1 MQLEVCHIFEDVSV
15 LQLYDWYIANKL
27 QDFPVDTHEHGFF
40 IVAELNGLLSNIF
53 MFMADFIDA
62 NYNGYRYSDIILSCP
77 PDIEVDLLMLYLDV
91 LNQVA
96 GGYNNVVGRSK
107 LQLVDPYGTIVVTME
122 NI

>member
-27 QDFPVDTHEHGFF
+27 QDFLVDTHEHGFF
-40 IVAELNGLLSNIF
+40 IVSELNGLLSNIF
-53 MFMADFIDA
+53 MFMSDFIDDH
-62 NYNGYRYSDIILSCP
+62 YNGYRYSDIIHSCP
-77 PDIEVDLLMLYLDV
+77 PDIEIDLLVLYLDV
-91 LNQVA
+91 LNQIA

-107 LQLVDPYGTIVVTME
+107 LQLIDPYGTIVVTME